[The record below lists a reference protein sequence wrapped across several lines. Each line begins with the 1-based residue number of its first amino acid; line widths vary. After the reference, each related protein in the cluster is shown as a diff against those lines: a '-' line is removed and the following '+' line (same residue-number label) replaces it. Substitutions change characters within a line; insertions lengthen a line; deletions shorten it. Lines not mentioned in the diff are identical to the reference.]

1 MDAERDEVEAE
12 RDGVAA
18 AAAPEL
24 KHVTALTKARGGGED
39 GSAAATESATE
50 SATDAPLA
58 TSDPSDATLA
68 SSEMR
73 ESAAHTAGEPETH
86 RGGGAGGGGG
96 RGVGAGGGGGRKK
109 SLVKAQL
116 AEVAEAGGAGGGG
129 DGGVGAGGEGA
140 GSKRI
145 RADRFNHQKIR
156 FLFMLQMLHISN
168 AIGDLF

>member
-1 MDAERDEVEAE
+1 MRLLQRRTRHLRHLLNSPVPATIVHRTDEMDAKRDEVEAE

-73 ESAAHTAGEPETH
+73 ESAAHTAGEPDPH
-86 RGGGAGGGGG
+86 R
-96 RGVGAGGGGGRKK
+96 RKG
-109 SLVKAQL
+109 
-116 AEVAEAGGAGGGG
+116 AGGAGG
-129 DGGVGAGGEGA
+129 GGVGAGGEGA
-140 GSKRI
+140 GSIRI

-156 FLFMLQMLHISN
+156 GLFMLQMLHISSS
-168 AIGDLF
+168 IGDLF